1 MPYVG
6 CKIKFMPLYVLN
18 MLLSRNVPGSQP
30 GRYPTGRSHYYDAP
44 QGDGT
49 SHPTHRGPYTQPPM
63 SPQVQPRM
71 PMGYDTSHWQASQ
84 QPPAG
89 LSPRSEHAQ
98 LRSVPPAG
106 FRLPPGVVHQQS
118 PGLMA
123 TSWSSSQGS
132 ASVHHA
138 LWGSSPPPS
147 ANESHYPYY
156 PGGFVGQQNPPP
168 MTSSRSQLQGST
180 GDWNVI
186 GGSYSH
192 PGQSA
197 NGSYS
202 SHPPA
207 GFLYQ
212 ENPRHMT
219 AAPPPQ
225 GPAGVQLASGPY
237 P

>member
-1 MPYVG
+1 
-6 CKIKFMPLYVLN
+6 
-18 MLLSRNVPGSQP
+18 MLLPRNVPGFQTGGYPRS
-30 GRYPTGRSHYYDAP
+30 RYSNDAP
-44 QGDGT
+44 QGGRT
-49 SHPTHRGPYTQPPM
+49 SHPTYGGPYPQPPM
-63 SPQVQPRM
+63 SPRVQPRM

-84 QPPAG
+84 RPPAG
-89 LSPRSEHAQ
+89 LGPRSEHAQ
-98 LRSVPPAG
+98 LRSVPPAD
-106 FRLPPGVVHQQS
+106 FPLPPGVVHQQS
-118 PGLMA
+118 QGLMTA
-123 TSWSSSQGS
+123 SWSSSQ
-132 ASVHHA
+132 ASIHHA
-138 LWGSSPPPS
+138 LWGSSSPPS
-147 ANESHYPYY
+147 ANESYCPYN

-168 MTSSRSQLQGST
+168 MTPSRSQLQGSA

-207 GFLYQ
+207 GFLCQ

-225 GPAGVQLASGPY
+225 GPAGVQPASGLY
-237 P
+237 S